1 MAEAIAENLENSWQ
15 RDLDRD
21 RQQSRLAE
29 RSGQI
34 SDIVETAQDI
44 KKAYNFLRTIKIA
57 FGVTLVLAIVTYLIW
72 VVQFIFAN
80 VMGMAFV
87 PPLEGVE
94 LYIFWIVSGF
104 IITFLVLIILIIAAL
119 IQSPWTQAIIKIVD
133 VVGYYP

>member
-80 VMGMAFV
+80 VMGMAFI

-94 LYIFWIVSGF
+94 LYIFWIISGF